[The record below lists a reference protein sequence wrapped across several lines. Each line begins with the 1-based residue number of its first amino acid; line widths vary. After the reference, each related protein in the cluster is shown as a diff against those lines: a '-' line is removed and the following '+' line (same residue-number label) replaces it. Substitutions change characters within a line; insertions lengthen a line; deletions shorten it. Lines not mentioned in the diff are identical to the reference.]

1 MFRLI
6 VNCIIVATSHNIF
19 MNSTQKT
26 AEDPAYKPKQ
36 YRLREMPKDV
46 HDIILDVQNKVKKD
60 CDCQFSQEQTI
71 YKLIRKAAKQETN
84 EQS

>member
-1 MFRLI
+1 LFRLI

-36 YRLREMPKDV
+36 YRLREMPKDIY
-46 HDIILDVQNKVKKD
+46 DIIMDVQTEQRKR
-60 CDCQFSQEQTI
+60 CQCQFSKEQTI
-71 YKLIRKAAKQETN
+71 YKIIRKAAKQETN